1 MYDSTSERRDPLWT
15 SSRSGRH
22 PCTDFSTQKKGC
34 NIVSYEDRNS
44 MPRSY
49 MWCSYSYIFSNHGG
63 AVWVKRL
70 ELIMRTSLLP
80 SQNIRAF
87 RAHAPSNSSG
97 NVYVRQVYTGTT
109 PEYNGWYTADHE
121 KSYYSAYGVEC
132 TKSHFIVHQS
142 FSTAFGGVMY
152 HHHSIRSGRLGL
164 HISESRIQIACK

>member
-1 MYDSTSERRDPLWT
+1 MIALVNGEIRFERLQEVDATHAPTFQPRKRDVT
-15 SSRSGRH
+15 SSPTKTEIRCHGRTCGA
-22 PCTDFSTQKKGC
+22 PTPIF
-34 NIVSYEDRNS
+34 
-44 MPRSY
+44 
-49 MWCSYSYIFSNHGG
+49 FSNHGG

-164 HISESRIQIACK
+164 HIFRVKDPNCL